1 MMMEILS
8 GGGGECLR
16 TAEDHGAR
24 YTGLVAML
32 ISTSSSSSSSLSLS
46 REARTMPMKGAN
58 LGAASESSMVGKW
71 IFRSI
76 RKCCVVKGGDTE
88 LSKMG
93 LDCSDYYVVR
103 FGVASLMASV
113 TRIPNTDKAQTMA
126 LGKLLLA
133 RYLGR

>member
-1 MMMEILS
+1 
-8 GGGGECLR
+8 
-16 TAEDHGAR
+16 
-24 YTGLVAML
+24 
-32 ISTSSSSSSSLSLS
+32 
-46 REARTMPMKGAN
+46 MKGAN

-76 RKCCVVKGGDTE
+76 RKCCIVKGGGYRIIKDGF
-88 LSKMG
+88 G
-93 LDCSDYYVVR
+93 LFGLLRRR

-113 TRIPNTDKAQTMA
+113 TRIPNTDKAPTMA